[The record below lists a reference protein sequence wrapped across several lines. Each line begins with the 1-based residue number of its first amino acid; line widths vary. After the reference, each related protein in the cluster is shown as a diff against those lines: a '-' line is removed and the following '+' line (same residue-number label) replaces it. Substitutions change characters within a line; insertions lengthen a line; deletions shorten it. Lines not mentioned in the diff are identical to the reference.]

1 MTARAAL
8 LGALA
13 LLAGCAQP
21 VAMRDPRGG
30 GTAVCAQSLDG
41 LDPWSQTYACA
52 AAYAEQGWVEQRNP
66 P

>member
-1 MTARAAL
+1 
-8 LGALA
+8 
-13 LLAGCAQP
+13 
-21 VAMRDPRGG
+21 VRDPRGG
-30 GTAVCAQSLDG
+30 GIAVCAQSLDG